1 MVNKMVDKIC
11 KYEIVKAFSC
21 PYCGALILPEQ
32 AEETCWSCDR
42 EVEFPD
48 EPEGEKNVVS

>member
-48 EPEGEKNVVS
+48 EPEGE